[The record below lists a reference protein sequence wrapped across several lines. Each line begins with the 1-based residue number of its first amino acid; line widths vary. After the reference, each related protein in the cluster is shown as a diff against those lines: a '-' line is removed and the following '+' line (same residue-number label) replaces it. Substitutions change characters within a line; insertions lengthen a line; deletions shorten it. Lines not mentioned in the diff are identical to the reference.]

1 MCATAAIGRVVRK
14 VPTMGNDRP
23 PQRVW
28 SAALAHAITKPVIV
42 VVMGVSG
49 SGKTTVAALLAA
61 ALGCQFQEGDDLHPR
76 ENVEKMHGGTP
87 LTDADRMGWL
97 HKIADEIDG
106 WRARGESGVL
116 TCSALKRSYR
126 DIIIGSRPGVTLVY
140 LKGSYDLIR
149 RRMLARHEHFMPVA
163 LLDSQFATLQEPTP
177 VEHPIT
183 VDVSGRPADIA
194 VEIVH
199 QLEHRQGSGSPDES
213 TSRVARAAD
222 ALSEERQ

>member
-1 MCATAAIGRVVRK
+1 M
-14 VPTMGNDRP
+14 MGNDHP
-23 PQRVW
+23 PHRVW
-28 SAALAHAITKPVIV
+28 SAALTHAITKPVIV

-97 HKIADEIDG
+97 HKIAEEING

-149 RRMLARHEHFMPVA
+149 QRMVARHEHFMPVA

-183 VDVSGRPADIA
+183 VNVSGRPADIA

-199 QLEHRQGSGSPDES
+199 QLEHRQGSGSRDES
-213 TSRVARAAD
+213 TSRVAPAAD